1 MGKPIKPK
9 KSGLVAEDDDEELS
23 ESELERQMREMSE
36 YDDEE
41 EEEEDMMEEDQ
52 EHSDLEDIKFADQ
65 LTGQQEGED
74 EQKEG
79 NHEDENL
86 LNDQFA
92 STTKSTSLSTS
103 VILQIKTTN
112 LRSTTMMMKR
122 PSTSRAGGLILQAV
136 EAHHCLFRRGRLG

>member
-1 MGKPIKPK
+1 MPSDNEAETDLMGKPIKPK

-103 VILQIKTTN
+103 VIL
-112 LRSTTMMMKR
+112 
-122 PSTSRAGGLILQAV
+122 
-136 EAHHCLFRRGRLG
+136 

>member
-92 STTKSTSLSTS
+92 SATKSTSLSAS
-103 VILQIKTTN
+103 VIL
-112 LRSTTMMMKR
+112 
-122 PSTSRAGGLILQAV
+122 
-136 EAHHCLFRRGRLG
+136 